1 MPPARYPAPRRRC
14 TVAAMNESTVRH
26 HFAADVERMFALVT
40 DPDFLRRRAEALGE
54 KEIAIAVD
62 HEGGQLKI
70 QIAREVEQSL
80 PSFMKKLFSGRQRLV
95 DRQAWSR
102 EGAAHVSDWT
112 VELGEGKRIQLR
124 GRLTLAPGAAGGCE
138 YVEWF
143 SASASIP
150 LVGGRVEKFVVG
162 ETEASIRKQI
172 EFTRGELGS

>member
-1 MPPARYPAPRRRC
+1 
-14 TVAAMNESTVRH
+14 MNESTVRH

-54 KEIAIAVD
+54 KEIAIEVD
-62 HEGGQLKI
+62 RGGGELKI

-102 EGAAHVSDWT
+102 EGSAHVSDWT
-112 VELGEGKRIQLR
+112 VQLGEGKRIQLR

-143 SASASIP
+143 SAAASIP
-150 LVGGRVEKFVVG
+150 LVGGRVEKYVVG

-172 EFTRGELGS
+172 EFTRGELGA